1 MISTSQLTV
10 DMPGNKENAVV
21 QSAPIEVEGSN
32 LNEPIKL
39 ALGGANKDKFELS
52 AQLLEPTGG
61 VFNVRF
67 SGKMGNYEAYV
78 KLSSRGAADKYIFLF
93 ASVTQGVESLVIDAD
108 AHLTV
113 TDLSGCHVRTLTG
126 AALTRRWTICLRVPT
141 SLPFQPKKAR
151 VLSKWQSKQSLL
163 LENLNDEVSSY
174 FITQK
179 EAVS

>member
-1 MISTSQLTV
+1 M
-10 DMPGNKENAVV
+10 
-21 QSAPIEVEGSN
+21 
-32 LNEPIKL
+32 NEPIKL

-108 AHLTV
+108 SHLTV
-113 TDLSGCHVRTLTG
+113 TDLSGRHVRTLTG
-126 AALTRRWTICLRVPT
+126 AALDKALDNLPSGTYIVTVSTEKGTRSV
-141 SLPFQPKKAR
+141 KMAK
-151 VLSKWQSKQSLL
+151 
-163 LENLNDEVSSY
+163 
-174 FITQK
+174 
-179 EAVS
+179 